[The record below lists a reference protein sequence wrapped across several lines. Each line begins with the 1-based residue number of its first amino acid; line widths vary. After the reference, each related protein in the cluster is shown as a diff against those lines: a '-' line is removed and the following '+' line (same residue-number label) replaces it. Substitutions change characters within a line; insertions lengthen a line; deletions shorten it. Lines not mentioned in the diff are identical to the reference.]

1 MQIAAA
7 VLKSEISSNGGAR
20 QLNVMIK
27 KISLITICIAALAF
41 AVFAAVETM
50 TFSKT
55 LKKEIDSKLF
65 YETKKKYTTR
75 NCG

>member
-1 MQIAAA
+1 M
-7 VLKSEISSNGGAR
+7 
-20 QLNVMIK
+20 NVMIK
-27 KISLITICIAALAF
+27 KISLITICIAVLAF

-65 YETKKKYTTR
+65 YETKRSLTR
-75 NCG
+75 

>member
-1 MQIAAA
+1 
-7 VLKSEISSNGGAR
+7 
-20 QLNVMIK
+20 MIK
-27 KISLITICIAALAF
+27 KISLITICIAVLAF

-65 YETKKKYTTR
+65 YETKKIANQMSMVFENAEGSVDTL
-75 NCG
+75 CAELSLIHI